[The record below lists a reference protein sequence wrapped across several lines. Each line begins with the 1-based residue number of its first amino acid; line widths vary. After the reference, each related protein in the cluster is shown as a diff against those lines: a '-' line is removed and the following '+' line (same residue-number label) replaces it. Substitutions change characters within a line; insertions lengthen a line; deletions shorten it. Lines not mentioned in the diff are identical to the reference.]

1 MSSPFASISSN
12 SSVSFIFIVWQPPF
26 LGLYKKHRY
35 NNVQHWEIETSIKK
49 YLKDVSILL
58 PLIMSVTITFHF
70 EEDDSS
76 PGTDEDGLMDGG
88 LVDVVSLGKGREI
101 KLFWC

>member
-1 MSSPFASISSN
+1 
-12 SSVSFIFIVWQPPF
+12 
-26 LGLYKKHRY
+26 
-35 NNVQHWEIETSIKK
+35 
-49 YLKDVSILL
+49 
-58 PLIMSVTITFHF
+58 MSVTITFHF

-88 LVDVVSLGKGREI
+88 LVDVVSLGKDGEI